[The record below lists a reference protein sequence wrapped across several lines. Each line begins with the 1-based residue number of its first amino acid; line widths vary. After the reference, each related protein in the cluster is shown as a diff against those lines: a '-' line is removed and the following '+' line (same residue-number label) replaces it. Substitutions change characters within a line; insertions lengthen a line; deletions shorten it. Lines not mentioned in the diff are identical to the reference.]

1 MLAPMYVKADTTVIS
16 HTSHTSTDAYDVKCA
31 YSIMSTRRQIAL
43 YVDLKDCKNKT
54 AHIPQNTNTVTLYS
68 KKKKKNNMLP

>member
-54 AHIPQNTNTVTLYS
+54 AHIPQNTIKYSNTVFKKN
-68 KKKKKNNMLP
+68 KKK